1 MTFHAMNHSQ
11 RCCAMFVLVLVCFL
25 ALIPTYAE
33 TKKATVK
40 KEAFGTADG
49 QPVDLYTLTNSHGM
63 EVRAMTYGGII
74 LSLRVPDRNGKL
86 DDVVLGFD
94 KLEPYF
100 ENKAYFGAII
110 GRYGNRIGGAKF
122 KLNGVEYNL
131 AKNAAPNTL
140 HGGWKGFNKANWQAK
155 SFENSK
161 GVGVVFSYLSKDGEE
176 GYPGNLNTTVTYT
189 LTDKNEIIFDYDAT
203 TDKATVLNLT
213 EHSYFNL
220 AGEGKGDILNHEVMI
235 NAGRFTPVDESV
247 IPTGELRSVKG
258 TPLDFT
264 KSTAV
269 GLRINDKYEQLI
281 IGHGYDHSFVID
293 RKNDGLALAARVYE
307 PSSGRVMEVY
317 TTQPAVQFYTSNYLD
332 RTIVGKNGHAYP
344 KNGALCLETQH
355 FPDSPNH
362 PDFPTTVLQPGQT
375 FRSTTV
381 YKFSSKKAK

>member
-1 MTFHAMNHSQ
+1 
-11 RCCAMFVLVLVCFL
+11 MFFLVLVCFL
-25 ALIPTYAE
+25 ALIPISAE

-49 QPVDLYTLTNSHGM
+49 QPVDLYTLTSSHGM

-332 RTIVGKNGHAYP
+332 GTIVGKNGHAYP